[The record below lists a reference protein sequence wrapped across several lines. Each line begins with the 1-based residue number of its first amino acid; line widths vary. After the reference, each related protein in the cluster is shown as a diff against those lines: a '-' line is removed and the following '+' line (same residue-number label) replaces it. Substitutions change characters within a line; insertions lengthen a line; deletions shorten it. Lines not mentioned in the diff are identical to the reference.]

1 MTTYQPNPH
10 ANLLHHLERHQYTE
24 GQYKGHAPADKTRRH
39 KAHFR
44 VLRLG
49 QNMVVQFHSTNLLTA
64 HPDGTITLNTD
75 SWHNSPTTREAMA
88 VALGL
93 ALGRPGRLR
102 TVNLNGYKNTV
113 LSIYGVAS
121 CASYASFAY
130 YAYYD
135 GMQLDPTGEL
145 LTNPAPLLKRVKDKT
160 LTKAFLEAAQPFRD
174 VLPVLHSAYTYQPGF
189 HGAGDGSVADLIDLP
204 GEWPDIVRA
213 FYRPTAKE
221 TWQAIY
227 RVATKDMNTTIE
239 VQL

>member
-1 MTTYQPNPH
+1 MNTPQT
-10 ANLLHHLERHQYTE
+10 NLLRHLERHQYTKGIHE
-24 GQYKGHAPADKTRRH
+24 GEAPADKNRRH

-44 VLRLG
+44 VLRSG
-49 QNMVVQFHSTNLLTA
+49 QNMVVRFHFTNLLTA

-75 SWHNSPTTREAMA
+75 SWQTSPTTREAMH
-88 VALGL
+88 VALDL
-93 ALGRPGRLR
+93 ALGRPCWLR
-102 TVNLNGYKNTV
+102 TKNLNGYKNTV

-121 CASYASFAY
+121 YV
-130 YAYYD
+130 YYD
-135 GMQLDPTGEL
+135 GMRLDPTGKL

-174 VLPVLHSAYTYQPGF
+174 VLPVLHSAYTYRPGF
-189 HGAGDGSVADLIDLP
+189 RGAGYGSVADLIDLP
-204 GEWPDIVRA
+204 EEWPDIVYA

-227 RVATKDMNTTIE
+227 RAATKDMTTTIE